1 MGLINFVKKGVK
13 ELMVARPDEAKSF
26 AIYKHPD
33 QTIPKFAQ
41 LTVDSDEVA
50 IFFKDGKVVGK
61 LPPGRHTLDTSNIP
75 FLSNLVDSFT
85 GGNVLISEVYFV
97 STRLFPGVKF
107 GGRIGSVEDPKSGVP
122 VETMVHGEFA
132 LQIINP
138 ETLII
143 GLVGMQQTDN
153 EAFFS
158 WFKQQVLK
166 VIRDQTAE
174 LIVKQKWPL
183 LDVVSG
189 AYTEEIEA
197 TVLEGVKRYVEQ
209 YGVRIAQLGNFV
221 LGIKDEDEKNLKK
234 LYTDAA
240 YVRMAGG
247 MQGFQQFA
255 AGKAMMGAG
264 EGMAQGGGEGGGAL
278 LGGAG
283 LGVGF
288 GMAGMFQ
295 QQAMAA
301 QQTIPAHGQQGYPQG
316 GGQGAPGSLAGAP
329 TPAGQATSGAGVT
342 CAGCGKV
349 VAPGK
354 FCPECGKPLAQG
366 PKFCSQC
373 GAKLG
378 DGAKF
383 CPECGK
389 KSE

>member
-1 MGLINFVKKGVK
+1 VQ
-13 ELMVARPDEAKSF
+13 ELMIARPDAAKSF

-33 QTIPKFAQ
+33 QTVPKFSQ

-75 FLSNLVDSFT
+75 FLSNLIDSFT
-85 GGNVLISEVYFV
+85 GGNVFISEIYFV
-97 STRLFPGVKF
+97 ATRLFPSIKF

-122 VETMVHGEFA
+122 VETMVHGEFSV
-132 LQIINP
+132 QIVDP

-143 GLVGMQQTDN
+143 GLVGMAQTDN
-153 EAFFS
+153 ESFFS

-197 TVLEGVKRYVEQ
+197 TVLAGVKKYVEQ
-209 YGVRIAQLGNFV
+209 YGVRVPQLGNFV

-255 AGKAMMGAG
+255 AGKAMLGAG
-264 EGMAQGGGEGGGAL
+264 EGMAQGGGEGGGGGAL

-295 QQAMAA
+295 QQAMNA
-301 QQTIPAHGQQGYPQG
+301 QQQPMQQQGQPGFPQG
-316 GGQGAPGSLAGAP
+316 GGQPGAPGGLQGAP
-329 TPAGQATSGAGVT
+329 TPAGQATAGAGVT
-342 CAGCGKV
+342 CGGCGKV

-354 FCPECGKPLAQG
+354 FCAECGKPMATG
-366 PKFCSQC
+366 PKFCSKC
-373 GAKLG
+373 GAKLA

-383 CPECGK
+383 CPECGQK
-389 KSE
+389 T